1 MLLYQGLRRAPPS
14 FEDSGGATPQGQPP
28 PSLGIDRPC
37 VDPAALGGPLLSSL
51 LFEGPPKH
59 TPRPHP
65 LFARYAAPV
74 FYAFPF
80 SFAGVCPSLAVSSVN
95 RTRTACVH
103 LSFIGDGVR
112 LIGGTAG
119 GELVVWGG
127 GALGFEDLKRLP
139 HAGGAVTAI
148 EADTLYDRIFVGDAA
163 GKIAVLSL
171 ALSPIETEPLEVC
184 LVHCGEKRGAKMCG
198 SSKLGWH
205 PVSSLA
211 ATGTTAGW
219 VYLWDVREQ
228 QPVAAIQPH
237 RGTVNKILFHPSGD
251 SLLTSSR
258 DSSVR
263 LLDLRTLR
271 SLQTHKL
278 PSGGP
283 SACHAAGP
291 QAGGGGPPPA
301 GPPPLGWEPSTLAI
315 SPAQP
320 HVFCVGD
327 TGGFLSF
334 FSLLQPGGPLCRID
348 NSGASQAGGPTAGGP
363 QGAGGPS
370 SRENAIVALEW
381 APHGAAIASA
391 SESRLL
397 RLWGRGAPGGPVGR
411 ALNAG
416 ALLELDGNGILQTI
430 IADHNQGA
438 RSRRLNDCP
447 QESALCASFAHRL
460 LNTHTPDIACGPK
473 EGLQYYLVKISHTTA
488 ENNGALTP
496 QVGGQGGAP
505 HRETPG
511 ASRWTGV
518 SRHCTVGAIQ
528 TRDPGG
534 RCGGGPSRGP
544 SVTQVNL
551 WPRRAAFLQ
560 RAAPR
565 RPPHGGPPPLVLS
578 KGESSRLSAEG
589 PTGSSGAKRW
599 MH

>member
-37 VDPAALGGPLLSSL
+37 
-51 LFEGPPKH
+51 
-59 TPRPHP
+59 
-65 LFARYAAPV
+65 
-74 FYAFPF
+74 
-80 SFAGVCPSLAVSSVN
+80 
-95 RTRTACVH
+95 
-103 LSFIGDGVR
+103 
-112 LIGGTAG
+112 
-119 GELVVWGG
+119 
-127 GALGFEDLKRLP
+127 
-139 HAGGAVTAI
+139 GAVTAI

-198 SSKLGWH
+198 SSKLGCLSRGLFVLLL
-205 PVSSLA
+205 PPFLASLYA
-211 ATGTTAGW
+211 CPFSPRAGLDFCACSRLELLHAGVLALRLGIVCTTAGW

-416 ALLELDGNGILQTI
+416 ALLELD
-430 IADHNQGA
+430 A
-438 RSRRLNDCP
+438 
-447 QESALCASFAHRL
+447 
-460 LNTHTPDIACGPK
+460 
-473 EGLQYYLVKISHTTA
+473 
-488 ENNGALTP
+488 
-496 QVGGQGGAP
+496 
-505 HRETPG
+505 
-511 ASRWTGV
+511 
-518 SRHCTVGAIQ
+518 
-528 TRDPGG
+528 
-534 RCGGGPSRGP
+534 GGPTP
-544 SVTQVNL
+544 ST
-551 WPRRAAFLQ
+551 AAT
-560 RAAPR
+560 
-565 RPPHGGPPPLVLS
+565 G
-578 KGESSRLSAEG
+578 G
-589 PTGSSGAKRW
+589 PTGGGHIAGRFFAEGVAPLRGGMGSPGEDEWMEGLPTPSKHLLLQFAEKRAATTATT
-599 MH
+599 